1 MALAAVPIVLILLVG
16 NLQDGG
22 NGDDVDGDGDVD
34 GDVDQDEEEEEKG
47 KDEVQVEPVGR
58 KAPEFRPTYDNC
70 DQG

>member
-1 MALAAVPIVLILLVG
+1 MLILLVG

-22 NGDDVDGDGDVD
+22 NGDGVDGD

-70 DQG
+70 EQG

>member
-1 MALAAVPIVLILLVG
+1 MLILLVG

-34 GDVDQDEEEEEKG
+34 QDEEEEEKG
-47 KDEVQVEPVGR
+47 EDEVEVEPVGR

>member
-1 MALAAVPIVLILLVG
+1 MLILLVG

-34 GDVDQDEEEEEKG
+34 QDEEDEKKG
-47 KDEVQVEPVGR
+47 EDEVQVEPVGR